1 MPCSLNIRHKS
12 WNRSPSDCLLIAD
25 ISGEAGTQLGR
36 KEAMAI
42 LGYIDS
48 PISWAIVGFVI
59 GVALGVN
66 FASVILVAVG
76 LGAFVLYMFLHGP
89 AKQETEGKL
98 FAACP
103 VFIVAWMVGFAVH
116 SLVL

>member
-1 MPCSLNIRHKS
+1 
-12 WNRSPSDCLLIAD
+12 
-25 ISGEAGTQLGR
+25 
-36 KEAMAI
+36 MAI

-76 LGAFVLYMFLHGP
+76 LGAFSCSICSCTAP
-89 AKQETEGKL
+89 RSRKTEGKL

>member
-1 MPCSLNIRHKS
+1 
-12 WNRSPSDCLLIAD
+12 
-25 ISGEAGTQLGR
+25 
-36 KEAMAI
+36 MAI

-48 PISWAIVGFVI
+48 PISWAIVGFII
-59 GVALGVN
+59 GAALGVN

-98 FAACP
+98 FAGCP